1 MAFAIEGY
9 VDVAERIRHLR
20 EKHPEAVL
28 RPYNPAEP
36 FKIMEIGGREFIVYT
51 AACFRSPDDPM
62 PAVAV
67 AAEPA
72 VGKTN
77 FTRDSEVM
85 NAETSAWG
93 RAIVACLAA
102 DTQKIAS
109 MEEVRNRQV
118 DHPAAGAPTP
128 KTREEYIA
136 AAQAKSDAMIAAQ
149 KDRAVV
155 GSKARPPQPQEAVV
169 TPIQAGA
176 VTEAQSKLMA
186 KLIRERDVDG
196 VAFCSEQIGRQINS
210 ITDLTKSEASKV
222 IQALTNMKGA

>member
-1 MAFAIEGY
+1 
-9 VDVAERIRHLR
+9 
-20 EKHPEAVL
+20 
-28 RPYNPAEP
+28 
-36 FKIMEIGGREFIVYT
+36 
-51 AACFRSPDDPM
+51 M

-109 MEEVRNRQV
+109 MEEVRNRQS
-118 DHPAAGAPTP
+118 DHPAASTPSP

-136 AAQAKSDAMIAAQ
+136 AAQAKSDAMVAAQ
-149 KDRAVV
+149 PSRAVV
-155 GSKARPPQPQEAVV
+155 GSNARPPQPQEAVV
-169 TPIQAGA
+169 TPIKAGA

-186 KLIRERDVDG
+186 KLMRERDVDG

-210 ITDLTKSEASKV
+210 TADLTKSEASKV

>member
-1 MAFAIEGY
+1 MAFVIEGY
-9 VDVAERIRHLR
+9 VDVAERIRQLR

-118 DHPAAGAPTP
+118 EHPAAGAPKP
-128 KTREEYIA
+128 QTREEYIA
-136 AAQAKSDAMIAAQ
+136 AAQAKSDAMVAAQ
-149 KDRAVV
+149 TDRAVV
-155 GSKARPPQPQEAVV
+155 GSKARPPQSQEAVV
-169 TPIQAGA
+169 TPIKAGA
-176 VTEAQSKLMA
+176 MTEAQSKLMA

-210 ITDLTKSEASKV
+210 TADLTKSEASKV